1 MPELKDTVALMNS
14 PNYKDRFVAEYL
26 QTAIRAKGL
35 QMMLARW
42 DNNMLPFEPKSPRSL
57 YNQQLNHMLGYIE
70 TLTQRAQIEDI
81 ALPDIE

>member
-1 MPELKDTVALMNS
+1 
-14 PNYKDRFVAEYL
+14 
-26 QTAIRAKGL
+26 
-35 QMMLARW
+35 
-42 DNNMLPFEPKSPRSL
+42 MLPFEPKSPHSL